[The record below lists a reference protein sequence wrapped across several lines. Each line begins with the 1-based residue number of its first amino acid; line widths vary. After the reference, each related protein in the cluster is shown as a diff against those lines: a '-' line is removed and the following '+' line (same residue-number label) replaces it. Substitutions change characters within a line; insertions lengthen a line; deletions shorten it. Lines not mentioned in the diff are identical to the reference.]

1 MRGVFAIKIIYN
13 KDKDLRLI
21 EDALDNNLDNLHFYI
36 PKSLEGNFYC
46 RLVDSYDFESMLK
59 LSKSDI
65 NDKLYNIYKVSLDN
79 YIACT
84 NGDMQLSILFID
96 DATKVPFTSNIIKL
110 NNLNCD
116 YIKSI
121 AQLHYIDSLAIDIIN
136 KYNKIIQL
144 TEMNINIHQD
154 IQEALSK

>member
-1 MRGVFAIKIIYN
+1 MRGVFVIKIIYN

-65 NDKLYNIYKVSLDN
+65 NDKLYNIYKISLDN

-96 DATKVPFTSNIIKL
+96 GATKVPFTSNIVNL
-110 NNLNCD
+110 NLNCD

-121 AQLHYIDSLAIDIIN
+121 AQLNYIDSLAIDVIN
-136 KYNKIIQL
+136 KYQKIIQL
-144 TEMNINIHQD
+144 TEMNVNIYND
-154 IQEALSK
+154 IQEVLNK